1 MYYESLL
8 DWLKIVNEYKIFI
21 YVLGVGF
28 GGLILLNLFEK
39 VELLIE
45 GMMLIFFMLEFW
57 KNGKNCKDKFV
68 LNIGKILKDIC
79 FNVGVELKDL
89 ICNLEIVEEIVN
101 DGLML
106 KKVMYYWY
114 NIINEMMKDMM
125 VYIYDI

>member
-45 GMMLIFFMLEFW
+45 GMMLIFFMLEF
-57 KNGKNCKDKFV
+57 
-68 LNIGKILKDIC
+68 
-79 FNVGVELKDL
+79 
-89 ICNLEIVEEIVN
+89 
-101 DGLML
+101 
-106 KKVMYYWY
+106 
-114 NIINEMMKDMM
+114 
-125 VYIYDI
+125 